1 MNDLSADIGYKSINH
16 AGEQLCGDHVD
27 IVEQDDDSMVIVLA
41 DGMGSGVKA
50 SILSTLTAKII
61 STMVAAGMS
70 LKECVETIAKT
81 LPIDKSHGV
90 AYATFTVMRIVSN
103 ETIELIQYD
112 NPDVIFLRDGQNT
125 EYEKTK
131 NVIEEKTIWYSSIPL
146 QEGDIFLAMSD
157 GVPYANK
164 EEAYNMNWGPKDIAE
179 FMEIMSVA
187 GYTAKG
193 LATLLVDECYKLYGE
208 EPRDDVTAC
217 VIQIRK
223 RMPLNILFG
232 PPANRNDSERMM
244 RLYFSKEGR
253 RIICGGTTSSIASRW
268 LDKPIRSD
276 IVMNDDIGDVPP
288 IASLEGVDLVTEG
301 VITMSKVASYIEDY
315 VHDNTLYDEWCRK
328 KDGASRITRM
338 LLEEAT
344 DIHFFVG
351 RAKNPMHQNPDL
363 PINFNVKMNIVKEI
377 VENLKSIG
385 KKVTVIYF

>member
-27 IVEQDDDSMVIVLA
+27 IVEQDDNSMVIVLA

-70 LKECVETIAKT
+70 LDECVETIAKT
-81 LPIDKSHGV
+81 LPIDQSHGV
-90 AYATFTVMRIVSN
+90 AYATFTVMRIVAN

-112 NPDVIFLRDGQNT
+112 NPDVLFLRNGQSA

-131 NVIEEKTIWYSSIPL
+131 TVIEGKTIFYSKIPL
-146 QEGDIFLAMSD
+146 QEGDIFVAMSD
-157 GVPYANK
+157 GCPYANK
-164 EEAYNMNWGPKDIAE
+164 EEAYNMNWSPKDIAE
-179 FMEIMSVA
+179 FIEIVSIA

-193 LATLLVDECYKLYGE
+193 LASLLVDECDKLYGG

-217 VIQIRK
+217 IVQMRK

-276 IVMNDDIGDVPP
+276 IVINDDIGDVPP

-315 VHDNTLYDEWCRK
+315 VHDNQLYDEWSRK

-338 LLEEAT
+338 MLEEAT
-344 DIHFFVG
+344 DVHFFVG

>member
-27 IVEQDDDSMVIVLA
+27 IVEQDENSMVIVLA

-61 STMVAAGMS
+61 STMVAAGMT
-70 LKECVETIAKT
+70 LVECVETVAKT
-81 LPIDKSHGV
+81 LPIDKAHGV
-90 AYATFTVMRIVSN
+90 AYATFTAIRIVN
-103 ETIELIQYD
+103 NELIRLVQYD
-112 NPDVIFLRDGQNT
+112 NPDVIFLRDGRRT
-125 EYEKTK
+125 EYEKTEM
-131 NVIEEKTIWYSSIPL
+131 VMGDKTIYYSEIKL

-157 GVPYANK
+157 GCPYANK
-164 EEAYNMNWGPKDIAE
+164 EEAYNMNWGPDDIAE

-193 LATLLVDECYKLYGE
+193 LATLLVDECNKLYGE

-217 VIQIRK
+217 VIQMRK
-223 RMPLNILFG
+223 REPLNILFG

-268 LDKPIRSD
+268 LDKPIRTD
-276 IVMNDDIGDVPP
+276 IVINDDIGDVPP

-315 VHDNTLYDEWCRK
+315 VQDNLLYDEWSRK

-338 LLEEAT
+338 ILEEST
-344 DIHFFVG
+344 DVHFFVG

-385 KKVTVIYF
+385 KKVTVVYF

>member
-16 AGEQLCGDHVD
+16 AREQLCGDHVD
-27 IVEQDDDSMVIVLA
+27 IVEQDEDSMVIVLA

-61 STMVAAGMS
+61 STMVAAGMP

-81 LPIDKSHGV
+81 LPIDQSHGV
-90 AYATFTVMRIVSN
+90 AYATFTVMRIDNN
-103 ETIELIQYD
+103 ETMKLIQYD
-112 NPDVIFLRDGQNT
+112 NPDVIFLRDGQRA
-125 EYEKTK
+125 EYDKTK
-131 NVIEEKTIWYSSIPL
+131 IVVEDKTIYYSEIKL
-146 QEGDIFLAMSD
+146 QEGDLFLAMSD
-157 GVPYANK
+157 GCPYANK
-164 EEAYNMNWGPKDIAE
+164 EEAYNMNWGPDDIAE

-193 LATLLVDECYKLYGE
+193 LASLLVDECDKLYGG

-217 VIQIRK
+217 VIQMRK
-223 RMPLNILFG
+223 REPLNILFG

-244 RLYFSKEGR
+244 RLFFSKEGR
-253 RIICGGTTSSIASRW
+253 RIICGGTTSSIAARW
-268 LDKPIRSD
+268 LDKPIRTD
-276 IVMNDDIGDVPP
+276 IVMNDDIGDLPP

-315 VHDNTLYDEWCRK
+315 VQENLLYDEWSRK

-338 LLEEAT
+338 ILEEAT

-377 VENLKSIG
+377 VENLKQIG

>member
-27 IVEQDDDSMVIVLA
+27 IVEQDDDSRVIVLA

-90 AYATFTVMRIVSN
+90 AYATFTVMRIVGN

-112 NPDVIFLRDGQNT
+112 NPDVIFLRDGQDT
-125 EYEKTK
+125 EYEKIK
-131 NVIEEKTIWYSSIPL
+131 NVIEEKIIWYSSIPL

-164 EEAYNMNWGPKDIAE
+164 EEAYNMNWGPKEIAE
-179 FMEIMSVA
+179 FIEIVSVA

-193 LATLLVDECYKLYGE
+193 LASLLVDECNKLYGG

-217 VIQIRK
+217 IVQMRK

-315 VHDNTLYDEWCRK
+315 VHDNTLYDEWSRK
-328 KDGASRITRM
+328 KDGASRIARM
-338 LLEEAT
+338 MLEEAT

-385 KKVTVIYF
+385 KKVTVVYF

>member
-16 AGEQLCGDHVD
+16 AREQLCGDHVD
-27 IVEQDDDSMVIVLA
+27 IVEQDEDSMVIVLA

-61 STMVAAGMS
+61 STMVAAGMP

-81 LPIDKSHGV
+81 LPIDQSHGV
-90 AYATFTVMRIVSN
+90 AYATFTVMRIDNN
-103 ETIELIQYD
+103 ETMKLIQYD
-112 NPDVIFLRDGQNT
+112 NPDVIFLRDGQRT
-125 EYEKTK
+125 EYDKTK
-131 NVIEEKTIWYSSIPL
+131 IVVEDKTIYYSEIKL
-146 QEGDIFLAMSD
+146 QEGDLFLAMSD
-157 GVPYANK
+157 GCPYANK
-164 EEAYNMNWGPKDIAE
+164 EEAYNMNWGPDDIAE

-193 LATLLVDECYKLYGE
+193 LASLLVDECDKLYGG

-217 VIQIRK
+217 VIQMRK
-223 RMPLNILFG
+223 REPLNILFG

-244 RLYFSKEGR
+244 RLFFSKEGR
-253 RIICGGTTSSIASRW
+253 RIICGGTTSSIAARW
-268 LDKPIRSD
+268 LDKPIRTD
-276 IVMNDDIGDVPP
+276 IVMNDDIGDLPP

-315 VHDNTLYDEWCRK
+315 VQENLLYDEWSRK

-338 LLEEAT
+338 ILEEAT

-377 VENLKSIG
+377 VENLKQIG